1 MQQVS
6 QNSLIFNVLK
16 HLVNE
21 KVKNVNRILLMILL
35 FYHFSILTDQI
46 VHYQPV
52 TLKPNILQHL
62 FDYLF
67 VINAG

>member
-6 QNSLIFNVLK
+6 QNSLIFNILK
-16 HLVNE
+16 YLVNE
-21 KVKNVNRILLMILL
+21 KIKNVNWIPLMILL
-35 FYHFSILTDQI
+35 FYHFSILTDQV

-62 FDYLF
+62 LNYLF
-67 VINAG
+67 MINAG